1 MVCRNRRALDYEG
14 EMIYRA
20 GMQLIKQ
27 KKKKQY
33 TPPKLNKL
41 PLDKAKE
48 VLLDQAA
55 CGNQEAKDLL
65 SLLRQTSA

>member
-1 MVCRNRRALDYEG
+1 MLDYDG

-20 GMQLIKQ
+20 GMQLMQ
-27 KKKKQY
+27 ETKKKQY

-41 PLDKAKE
+41 PLEKSKE
-48 VLLDQAA
+48 VLLDQVAR
-55 CGNQEAKDLL
+55 GNQEAKDLL